1 MIADYL
7 LEKLLNIGVSVAKNK
22 TNEKINEHKLKK
34 DLEDYI
40 LSKKEY
46 FDLCS
51 IDEEFDFEGLLDY
64 VSNNLIEDYFQNR
77 EKKEKKHVIQ
87 LSIKVC
93 NFLKQIRKNQRL
105 K

>member
-7 LEKLLNIGVSVAKNK
+7 LEELLNIGVGVAKSK

-51 IDEEFDFEGLLDY
+51 IDK
-64 VSNNLIEDYFQNR
+64 NLILKDYLTMFQ
-77 EKKEKKHVIQ
+77 I
-87 LSIKVC
+87 I
-93 NFLKQIRKNQRL
+93 
-105 K
+105 

>member
-7 LEKLLNIGVSVAKNK
+7 LEELLNIGVGVAKSK

-51 IDEEFDFEGLLDY
+51 IDEEFDFEG
-64 VSNNLIEDYFQNR
+64 
-77 EKKEKKHVIQ
+77 
-87 LSIKVC
+87 
-93 NFLKQIRKNQRL
+93 
-105 K
+105 